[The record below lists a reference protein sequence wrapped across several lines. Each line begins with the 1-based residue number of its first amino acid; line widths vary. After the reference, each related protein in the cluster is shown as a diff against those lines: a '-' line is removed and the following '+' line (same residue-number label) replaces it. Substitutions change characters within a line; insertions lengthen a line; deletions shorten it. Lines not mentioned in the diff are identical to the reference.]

1 MHSASVG
8 VDGTINSFRRG
19 LKGLLV
25 FVMILT
31 NIKIN
36 LLLFDLQL
44 YLKHF
49 YKSNYIEIYSN
60 KLKQRPYR
68 HNRTSYHEAIT

>member
-1 MHSASVG
+1 MFSKRAQRA
-8 VDGTINSFRRG
+8 IN
-19 LKGLLV
+19 
-25 FVMILT
+25 
-31 NIKIN
+31 
-36 LLLFDLQL
+36 LQL

-49 YKSNYIEIYSN
+49 YKPNYIETYSN